1 MNSRA
6 MQKHRVNK
14 LALSDHAK
22 RALKRA
28 TSWYARKNTIPG
40 GGGLLLYQIA
50 KKVKR
55 GYDGIGPHPAK
66 IQKYV
71 NANIAGMSPLKPG
84 VKGSSLFASHLRVM
98 FASSRSTRGR
108 GRG

>member
-1 MNSRA
+1 MPE
-6 MQKHRVNK
+6 
-14 LALSDHAK
+14 
-22 RALKRA
+22 
-28 TSWYARKNTIPG
+28 KNTIPG

-71 NANIAGMSPLKPG
+71 NANIAGMSPLKRG

-98 FASSRSTRGR
+98 FASSRSTHGR